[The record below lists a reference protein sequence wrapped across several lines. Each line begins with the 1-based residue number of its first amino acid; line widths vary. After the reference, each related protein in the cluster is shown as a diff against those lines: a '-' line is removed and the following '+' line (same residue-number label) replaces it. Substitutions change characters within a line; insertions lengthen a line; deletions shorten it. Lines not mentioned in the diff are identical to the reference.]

1 MDYTELA
8 KRMEEGGICKCVC
21 RDYVI
26 YKRSWLYDHIEQ
38 EAVLIKSAR
47 EIKPMADGITRLKEF
62 LKEQEKGKHEDG
74 KSV

>member
-8 KRMEEGGICKCVC
+8 KRMEEGSICKYVC
-21 RDYVI
+21 RDYLV

-47 EIKPMADGITRLKEF
+47 EIKPMADGITKLKEF
-62 LKEQEKGKHEDG
+62 CSRKGV
-74 KSV
+74 S

>member
-8 KRMEEGGICKCVC
+8 KRMEEGSICKYVC
-21 RDYVI
+21 RDYLV

-47 EIKPMADGITRLKEF
+47 EVKPMADGITRLKEI
-62 LKEQEKGKHEDG
+62 LKEQEKLRNGEG
-74 KSV
+74 V

>member
-8 KRMEEGGICKCVC
+8 KRMEEGGICKYVC
-21 RDYVI
+21 RDYVV

-62 LKEQEKGKHEDG
+62 LKEQEKLRDDN
-74 KSV
+74 

>member
-8 KRMEEGGICKCVC
+8 KRMEEGDICKCVC

-47 EIKPMADGITRLKEF
+47 EIKPMADGITRLKNF
-62 LKEQEKGKHEDG
+62 LKEQEKLRDG
-74 KSV
+74 D

>member
-8 KRMEEGGICKCVC
+8 KRMEEGGICKYVC
-21 RDYVI
+21 RDYVV

-62 LKEQEKGKHEDG
+62 LKEQEKLRDG
-74 KSV
+74 D

>member
-1 MDYTELA
+1 MKYKELA
-8 KRMEEGGICKCVC
+8 EKMEEGGICKHVC

-38 EAVLIKSAR
+38 EYVLIKSAK

-62 LKEQEKGKHEDG
+62 LREQEKGRNE
-74 KSV
+74 